1 MWWPV
6 EGYLSGNNRF
16 SRPTKNCRPPKP
28 VDGIFEDWWHLR
40 KFWWVK
46 QIVRIEKGFAS
57 TDFFAKQTKFRVV
70 RTGPLLK
77 PHLQG
82 SFAWHVSPS
91 FATFL
96 FFFCIYELFSP
107 QWLRII
113 SREDIAAGTFKIML
127 HGKIGPSD
135 VNTSIIP
142 TLIKNY
148 VDANKFNGRKSELLN
163 VASHSISS
171 LVWRVSY
178 LNNLS
183 RTRIKNSTKELVER
197 T

>member
-1 MWWPV
+1 MTCFSKFC
-6 EGYLSGNNRF
+6 YLS
-16 SRPTKNCRPPKP
+16 
-28 VDGIFEDWWHLR
+28 V
-40 KFWWVK
+40 
-46 QIVRIEKGFAS
+46 
-57 TDFFAKQTKFRVV
+57 
-70 RTGPLLK
+70 
-77 PHLQG
+77 
-82 SFAWHVSPS
+82 
-91 FATFL
+91 

-127 HGKIGPSD
+127 HGNIGPSD

-171 LVWRVSY
+171 LV
-178 LNNLS
+178 
-183 RTRIKNSTKELVER
+183 
-197 T
+197 

>member
-1 MWWPV
+1 MALAKILV
-6 EGYLSGNNRF
+6 GQTNR
-16 SRPTKNCRPPKP
+16 SH
-28 VDGIFEDWWHLR
+28 W
-40 KFWWVK
+40 
-46 QIVRIEKGFAS
+46 KGFRVDS
-57 TDFFAKQTKFRVV
+57 FFAKQTKFRVV
-70 RTGPLLK
+70 RTGPYWNLICKARLHDMFLQVLL
-77 PHLQG
+77 P
-82 SFAWHVSPS
+82 FC
-91 FATFL
+91 

-178 LNNLS
+178 LINLS
-183 RTRIKNSTKELVER
+183 RTRIKKSTKELVER